1 MAKLSFRNE
10 VVQGDVD
17 EAIKLMDFSI
27 RSLRSI
33 KADTT
38 DKQNRLVR
46 DDRKNDRMST
56 IINAVRELMNMQNL
70 TQISVGDIIKKMQ
83 KTHH

>member
-1 MAKLSFRNE
+1 
-10 VVQGDVD
+10 
-17 EAIKLMDFSI
+17 MDFSI

-33 KADTT
+33 KADSV

-46 DDRKNDRMST
+46 DDRKTDRMSA

-70 TQISVGDIIKKMQ
+70 SSISVGDIIKKM
-83 KTHH
+83 